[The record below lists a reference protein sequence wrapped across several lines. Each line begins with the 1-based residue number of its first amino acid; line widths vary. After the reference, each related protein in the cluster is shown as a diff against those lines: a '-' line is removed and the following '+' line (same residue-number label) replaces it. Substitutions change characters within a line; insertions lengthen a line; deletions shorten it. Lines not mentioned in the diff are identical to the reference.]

1 MDASWRNGGLNRMLR
16 NYFAAALR
24 NLLRNRAYG
33 VINICGLALGFA
45 AVILIAL
52 YVRDEYSYDRF
63 FPNYERIFKVDQT
76 VVFPGRPALMG
87 SQTFSDIGPALQLD
101 FPAID
106 MTATVRGRDLRV
118 DGQRDPCTG
127 RAGHRCPQVKREAGR

>member
-1 MDASWRNGGLNRMLR
+1 MLR

-33 VINICGLALGFA
+33 DINICGLALGFA

-52 YVRDEYSYDRF
+52 YVRDEYSYGRF

-76 VVFPGRPALMG
+76 FAFPGRPALTG
-87 SQTFSDIGPALQLD
+87 SQTFSDIAQSLQLD

-106 MTATVRGRDLRV
+106 MTARLVRTPIVLRHGDIEGSV
-118 DGQRDPCTG
+118 SAACWADPDFFRLFSMKTIVG
-127 RAGHRCPQVKREAGR
+127 D